1 MPQHERKLRRQA
13 AVFPINIMDRIIFAS
28 EIRIYYKKYR
38 ENCEVKTIVLVFTL
52 FLKEMTYTKRV
63 TIYYVE

>member
-1 MPQHERKLRRQA
+1 
-13 AVFPINIMDRIIFAS
+13 MDRIIFAS
-28 EIRIYYKKYR
+28 EIRIYYKKCR
-38 ENCEVKTIVLVFTL
+38 ENCEVKKRVLVFTL